1 MIDDEQK
8 NSEEKEIKGF
18 TIRMPEETRKKIR
31 LISVYL
37 DVSMQEIILNVINKE
52 ITKYEEDIPELRT
65 FLNK

>member
-1 MIDDEQK
+1 
-8 NSEEKEIKGF
+8 
-18 TIRMPEETRKKIR
+18 
-31 LISVYL
+31 L